1 MNLPTLNRAKSVYFA
16 QPYSIEATGFYF
28 ETFEEYEQQARSLKD
43 RFGQPVEEFELQ
55 YIDGEQYALFK
66 ALEISQATL
75 ALWFDTFADLSGDAY
90 LIATHLAEY
99 GYDIERIPNKLED
112 FHIHHGTAS
121 DYAAESLEETADIP
135 DYLAP
140 YIDYDAVAR
149 DMIINGEIEEID
161 HQTIIIGYV

>member
-16 QPYSIEATGFYF
+16 QPYNIDATGFYF
-28 ETFEEYEQQARSLKD
+28 EKYEEYQEKSDQLKD

-55 YIDGEQYALFK
+55 YIDGDQHALFK

-75 ALWFDTFADLSGDAY
+75 ENWFDIFEDLSGDAY
-90 LIATHLAEY
+90 LIATYLAEY

-121 DYAAESLEETADIP
+121 DYAAELLEETADIP

-140 YIDYDAVAR
+140 YIDYDAIAR
-149 DMIINGEIEEID
+149 DMIINGEIDEID
-161 HQTIIIGYV
+161 HQTIIVGYV